1 MTRKPE
7 SDNRLTRRAAIRHVS
22 ALFGG
27 VALVGHRALLEA
39 AEAGA
44 ADADAA
50 GSSLFSPSELALLD
64 EVAETVLPETGTPGA
79 KAAGVG
85 PFVALMVADAY
96 SPAEQAVFRAGIRT
110 LETECRAATGGDF
123 LVAAPDARRALLER
137 FDREQ
142 LQYMQGRPDSESH
155 ADGEAKP
162 AHWFRMMK
170 ELILLGYFTSEI
182 GYTKAMRFRETP
194 GRYDPCVPYEAGD
207 KAWARHA

>member
-1 MTRKPE
+1 MTRKSE
-7 SDNRLTRRAAIRHVS
+7 SVNRLTRRAAIRHVS
-22 ALFGG
+22 ALLGG

-39 AEAGA
+39 AEAGGP
-44 ADADAA
+44 DAAA
-50 GSSLFSPSELALLD
+50 GSVLFSQRELTLLG

-85 PFVALMVADAY
+85 AFVALMVADAY
-96 SPAEQAVFRAGIRT
+96 SPAEQAVFRAGMET

-123 LVAAPDARRALLER
+123 LAAAPDARRALLER

-142 LQYMQGRPDSESH
+142 WEYMQGRPEADTETESET
-155 ADGEAKP
+155 

-182 GYTKAMRFRETP
+182 GYTQAMRYIESP
-194 GRYDPCVPYEAGD
+194 GRFDPCVPYRVGD
-207 KAWARHA
+207 RAWAPHA